1 MSHRHGRGTP
11 PLPAPPPHWPHLSRP
26 RLDQRPRLYRRY
38 PFILTKSEPQI
49 EESMTE
55 SDPLCRGLMSR
66 DRGPGPWDRG
76 PIPRDF
82 Q

>member
-1 MSHRHGRGTP
+1 MG
-11 PLPAPPPHWPHLSRP
+11 PPHQPHLIHP
-26 RLDQRPRLYRRY
+26 RLDQRPILDHRY
-38 PFILTKSEPQI
+38 PFILIKSEPQI

-55 SDPLCRGLMSR
+55 SDPLCHGPMSG

-76 PIPRDF
+76 PVQRDF